1 MKKDL
6 VIVLAPDSFKE
17 SMTAKEVCE
26 AMERGIRKANSQIR
40 CIHVPMA
47 DGGEGT
53 MQSLVDAT
61 GGRVYS
67 KEVVGPLGNNV
78 VAEYGILGNG
88 EIGVIEMASASGI
101 HLVDSEKRNPLIT
114 TTFGTGQLIK
124 ACLDKGVKKLLIGIG
139 GSATNDGGAGFIQ
152 ALGGRLLDENGD
164 DLSYGGGALAKLH
177 TMDLSNLDERLKYVS
192 VEVACDVNNPL
203 CGKEGASYVFGPQK
217 GATREM
223 IEILDQNLSHYAEVI
238 KEQLG
243 KDVIS
248 KAGAGAAGGLG
259 AGLMA
264 FLDVKLKSGIEMV
277 IEYANLEEKV
287 RDADMVWTGEGSIDF
302 QTQYGKTPLG
312 VAMIAKKYNK
322 PVIALAGRVGN
333 DIDVLY
339 DKGIDAIFGIM
350 RGVTSIEEA
359 LVKGPENVEK
369 TSENIIR
376 LLNISCI

>member
-114 TTFGTGQLIK
+114 TTF
-124 ACLDKGVKKLLIGIG
+124 
-139 GSATNDGGAGFIQ
+139 
-152 ALGGRLLDENGD
+152 
-164 DLSYGGGALAKLH
+164 
-177 TMDLSNLDERLKYVS
+177 
-192 VEVACDVNNPL
+192 
-203 CGKEGASYVFGPQK
+203 
-217 GATREM
+217 
-223 IEILDQNLSHYAEVI
+223 
-238 KEQLG
+238 
-243 KDVIS
+243 
-248 KAGAGAAGGLG
+248 
-259 AGLMA
+259 
-264 FLDVKLKSGIEMV
+264 
-277 IEYANLEEKV
+277 
-287 RDADMVWTGEGSIDF
+287 
-302 QTQYGKTPLG
+302 
-312 VAMIAKKYNK
+312 
-322 PVIALAGRVGN
+322 
-333 DIDVLY
+333 
-339 DKGIDAIFGIM
+339 
-350 RGVTSIEEA
+350 
-359 LVKGPENVEK
+359 
-369 TSENIIR
+369 
-376 LLNISCI
+376 

>member
-101 HLVDSEKRNPLIT
+101 HLVDLEKRNPLIT

-124 ACLDKGVKKLLIGIG
+124 ACLDKRVKKLLIGIG

-177 TMDLSNLDERLKYVS
+177 TIDLSNLDERLKYVS

>member
-26 AMERGIRKANSQIR
+26 AMERGIRKATSQIR

-124 ACLDKGVKKLLIGIG
+124 ACLDKRVKKLLIGIG

-177 TMDLSNLDERLKYVS
+177 TIDLSNLDERLKYVS

>member
-47 DGGEGT
+47 DGGERT
-53 MQSLVDAT
+53 MQSLLDAT

-67 KEVVGPLGNNV
+67 KEVGGPLGNNV

-164 DLSYGGGALAKLH
+164 VIQDLYR
-177 TMDLSNLDERLKYVS
+177 DYERS
-192 VEVACDVNNPL
+192 
-203 CGKEGASYVFGPQK
+203 F
-217 GATREM
+217 T
-223 IEILDQNLSHYAEVI
+223 
-238 KEQLG
+238 
-243 KDVIS
+243 
-248 KAGAGAAGGLG
+248 
-259 AGLMA
+259 
-264 FLDVKLKSGIEMV
+264 
-277 IEYANLEEKV
+277 
-287 RDADMVWTGEGSIDF
+287 
-302 QTQYGKTPLG
+302 
-312 VAMIAKKYNK
+312 
-322 PVIALAGRVGN
+322 
-333 DIDVLY
+333 
-339 DKGIDAIFGIM
+339 
-350 RGVTSIEEA
+350 
-359 LVKGPENVEK
+359 
-369 TSENIIR
+369 IR
-376 LLNISCI
+376 KRTT

>member
-67 KEVVGPLGNNV
+67 KEVLGPLGNNV

-177 TMDLSNLDERLKYVS
+177 TIDLSNLDERLKYVS

-248 KAGAGAAGGLG
+248 KAGAAGGLG